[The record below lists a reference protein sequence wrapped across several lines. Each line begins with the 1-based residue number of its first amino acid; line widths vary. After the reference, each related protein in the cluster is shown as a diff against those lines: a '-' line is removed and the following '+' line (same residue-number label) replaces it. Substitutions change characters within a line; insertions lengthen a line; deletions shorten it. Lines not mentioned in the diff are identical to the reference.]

1 MWLFSP
7 ICKNTVQNIY
17 KFISLSVFLMM
28 ISGCSNVNV
37 RQLDNDIQKN
47 LQMVTVPEIST
58 REGQLYVRELRNL
71 FHVGGKARE
80 KYKLTTEIY
89 NTASSTLSVKD
100 ASSTLKKM
108 TMKASFTLYDME
120 SGKSLVNDSV
130 IGDATFG
137 TVSSLF
143 GQSKAETHS
152 KERLAILLAQRVVRR
167 LQLYF
172 LEREQS

>member
-7 ICKNTVQNIY
+7 SYKKTVQTFY
-17 KFISLSVFLMM
+17 KFISLSVFL
-28 ISGCSNVNV
+28 IVVSGCSDANI
-37 RQLDNDIQKN
+37 RQLDNGIQKN
-47 LQMVTVPEIST
+47 LQMVTVQDIST

-80 KYKLTTEIY
+80 KYRLTTKIY
-89 NTASSTLSVKD
+89 NTAASTLSVKD

-143 GQSKAETHS
+143 GQGKAETHS

-172 LEREQS
+172 LEREQR